1 MLAWREVARGR
12 RSAALRFDMRLFS
25 LSFLIAVTLVAAAS
39 LRPAYASTAQHT
51 ASAAAAV
58 HAQGQVDANDD
69 SRVEVQITVLVAAVT
84 LVVVIGTG
92 AYFLRKRLG
101 LTAPPPKQDAG
112 GHH

>member
-1 MLAWREVARGR
+1 
-12 RSAALRFDMRLFS
+12 
-25 LSFLIAVTLVAAAS
+25 
-39 LRPAYASTAQHT
+39 
-51 ASAAAAV
+51 
-58 HAQGQVDANDD
+58 
-69 SRVEVQITVLVAAVT
+69 VEVQITVLVAAVT

>member
-1 MLAWREVARGR
+1 
-12 RSAALRFDMRLFS
+12 MRLFS
-25 LSFLIAVTLVAAAS
+25 LSLLIAVTLVAAGS
-39 LRPAYASTAQHT
+39 LRPAHAATTPHT
-51 ASAAAAV
+51 APAAA
-58 HAQGQVDANDD
+58 HAHEQSQADANDD
-69 SRVEVQITVLVAAVT
+69 SRVEVQITVLVAALT

>member
-1 MLAWREVARGR
+1 
-12 RSAALRFDMRLFS
+12 MRLYA
-25 LSFLIAVTLVAAAS
+25 LPLLLVMTLFAAAS
-39 LRPAYASTAQHT
+39 LRPVY
-51 ASAAAAV
+51 AAATPHRAAPAAALPQENQQVSSNDGTRVKVQVIVLCSAV
-58 HAQGQVDANDD
+58 V
-69 SRVEVQITVLVAAVT
+69 